1 MQPGGNA
8 ESEEGCPP
16 LKGPGSQ
23 HRPPLSISLLRTQPK
38 VLSCKGGWE
47 RWYIHQGGTGEW
59 MLAATHMDKPHW
71 AFSLGGQQA
80 PSVVTASA
88 LLVLPGML
96 RLPVFSSPPYG
107 LGFSALPREAWP
119 GHPRKS
125 TSIITL
131 FSLLGPV
138 TSFSKFVCVCVCFFA
153 GENCRPFVGRH
164 CTFLVIWHIHCP
176 TQSAP
181 DTRAARLREDL
192 LSQRI

>member
-1 MQPGGNA
+1 MVHSPGRNGRMDA
-8 ESEEGCPP
+8 
-16 LKGPGSQ
+16 GSHAYGQ
-23 HRPPLSISLLRTQPK
+23 
-38 VLSCKGGWE
+38 
-47 RWYIHQGGTGEW
+47 
-59 MLAATHMDKPHW
+59 A
-71 AFSLGGQQA
+71 SLGFQSGRTAGSFRGHGQCTPCPARNA
-80 PSVVTASA
+80 PSPC
-88 LLVLPGML
+88 LLFPSIWSWLQCH
-96 RLPVFSSPPYG
+96 
-107 LGFSALPREAWP
+107 LPREAWP